1 MQMRTRFAHTT
12 RFAYWNDRIFRTALI
27 ERQIERGHD
36 QLAILHWVAADMNR
50 TWSHSRVRFNV
61 TFYCQKRGRYSTSN
75 AMIVT
80 REMFAQASTHPSGN
94 GWSNAQLRV
103 FGLSGEKG
111 WMSKIIGTEVSE
123 EVWERFVRAGDKRRN
138 RNLERKNEGS
148 LARKP
153 RNNRVNWNE
162 VSPPKR
168 QTSANETFNHIPKA
182 EREQF
187 YASDDW
193 KDIRML
199 ALRRGGYRC
208 NYCGATKHTTIL
220 HVDHKIPL
228 SVDWNRRLDLL
239 NLQVLCA
246 ECNIGKRN
254 YHSDDG
260 DKIKGIECPF

>member
-1 MQMRTRFAHTT
+1 MA
-12 RFAYWNDRIFRTALI
+12 
-27 ERQIERGHD
+27 
-36 QLAILHWVAADMNR
+36 R
-50 TWSHSRVRFNV
+50 TWSHWRVRFTV
-61 TFYCQKRGRYSTSN
+61 AFYCQKWGRDSTFN

-80 REMFAQASTHPSGN
+80 REMFSKASTNSLGSG
-94 GWSNAQLRV
+94 WTNAQIKVL
-103 FGLSGEKG
+103 GASGEKG
-111 WMSKIIGTEVSE
+111 WVSKIVGTEVSE
-123 EVWERFVRAGDKRRN
+123 ELWERFVRAGDKLRN
-138 RNLERKNEGS
+138 KNMERLKG
-148 LARKP
+148 
-153 RNNRVNWNE
+153 RVTDGNPGAVNH
-162 VSPPKR
+162 SPTNSVPQKR
-168 QTSANETFNHIPKA
+168 QTPANETFSHVPKT

-220 HVDHKIPL
+220 HVDHKVPL
-228 SVDWNRRLDLL
+228 SVDWSRRLDLL

-260 DKIKGIECPF
+260 DKIARIECPY

>member
-1 MQMRTRFAHTT
+1 ML
-12 RFAYWNDRIFRTALI
+12 RTALI

-36 QLAILHWVAADMNR
+36 QWAILHWVAADMNR
-50 TWSHSRVRFNV
+50 TWSHSRVRFIV
-61 TFYCQKRGRYSTSN
+61 AFYCQKWGCDSTFN

-80 REMFAQASTHPSGN
+80 REMFTQASSHPTGH
-94 GWSNAQLRV
+94 GWTNSQLKV
-103 FGLSGEKG
+103 LGSDGEKG
-111 WMSKIIGTEVSE
+111 WMSKFIGTEISE
-123 EVWERFVRAGDKRRN
+123 DVWERFVRAGDKRRGK
-138 RNLERKNEGS
+138 NLRRINDGS
-148 LARKP
+148 LVVERMQKD
-153 RNNRVNWNE
+153 V
-162 VSPPKR
+162 PPPTKGAPQKR
-168 QTSANETFNHIPKA
+168 QTPANETFNHIPKA

-260 DKIKGIECPF
+260 DKIGRIECPF